1 MNDTARP
8 TTPLWV
14 EGADVPAVPT
24 LARDLKTQVCVVG
37 AGIAGLTTAYLLAR
51 AGRDVVVLDSEGPGA
66 GETGRTTAHLT
77 CVLDERY
84 AALQKLHGEQA
95 VALAAGS
102 HVAALDQIEEI
113 VRREAIDCG
122 FERLDGYLLGDDLDQ
137 ELEAARRAGVAVE
150 KAARAPLA
158 AFDTGAVLRYPR
170 QGQLHP
176 LRYVAGLVR
185 AILHAG
191 GSVYGRAQVRDVAGG
206 AHGAVTTESGHS
218 VRCASVVM
226 ATNTPSNDRLVIH
239 AKQAAYRT
247 YAIAGRVPKGS
258 VARALFWDSDDPYH
272 YVRVHAGAGS
282 GDEWLIVGGEDHK
295 TGQADDA
302 AERFRRLES
311 WTRERFP
318 SLESVRWRWSGQ
330 VLEPAD
336 GLGFIGRS
344 PGADSNVYVV
354 TGGSGNGMTYGTLA
368 GMLLRDLIVGSDNP
382 WAELYDPARLTLR
395 AATQL
400 LKENLN
406 VAAQYAREVVAPE
419 AAAPEEI
426 PNGGGAVCGRGLA
439 RLALYRDLNGRLH
452 KLSAVCPHLG
462 CIVKWNAVESSWDCP
477 CHGSRFAPDGR
488 VLNGPAL
495 TALAPV
501 PEDA

>member
-1 MNDTARP
+1 VSEGFGGARSLLGQRRPVSLRARP
-8 TTPLWV
+8 
-14 EGADVPAVPT
+14 
-24 LARDLKTQVCVVG
+24 Q
-37 AGIAGLTTAYLLAR
+37 
-51 AGRDVVVLDSEGPGA
+51 
-66 GETGRTTAHLT
+66 
-77 CVLDERY
+77 
-84 AALQKLHGEQA
+84 
-95 VALAAGS
+95 
-102 HVAALDQIEEI
+102 
-113 VRREAIDCG
+113 RR
-122 FERLDGYLLGDDLDQ
+122 RL
-137 ELEAARRAGVAVE
+137 
-150 KAARAPLA
+150 
-158 AFDTGAVLRYPR
+158 
-170 QGQLHP
+170 
-176 LRYVAGLVR
+176 
-185 AILHAG
+185 
-191 GSVYGRAQVRDVAGG
+191 
-206 AHGAVTTESGHS
+206 
-218 VRCASVVM
+218 
-226 ATNTPSNDRLVIH
+226 
-239 AKQAAYRT
+239 
-247 YAIAGRVPKGS
+247 
-258 VARALFWDSDDPYH
+258 
-272 YVRVHAGAGS
+272 

-344 PGADSNVYVV
+344 PGADPNVYVV

-426 PNGGGAVCGRGLA
+426 PNGSGAVEGRGLA